1 VIEEMYRSER
11 ETDCYVTYVMVRPK
25 KMAVFTDVK
34 FAIPYHNHASTNF
47 LLDFGATFSFPAM
60 K

>member
-1 VIEEMYRSER
+1 
-11 ETDCYVTYVMVRPK
+11 MVRPK

-34 FAIPYHNHASTNF
+34 FTIPYHNHASTNF

>member
-1 VIEEMYRSER
+1 
-11 ETDCYVTYVMVRPK
+11 MVRPK